1 MLTDDHGGGTQ
12 SLRAAREDARVKK
25 KREPLRPEEEERGPR
40 SRGKINADI
49 EKRLTAT

>member
-25 KREPLRPEEEERGPR
+25 REPLRPEEEE
-40 SRGKINADI
+40 
-49 EKRLTAT
+49 